1 MSDDQRLLRQRDVMR
16 KIKCAL
22 DAFLRGRLNP
32 GLNVQVLGF
41 RTFVGMRG
49 KRNTVVR
56 DNKRVA
62 GRVRTPTL
70 LRDLNQAGLVSLR
83 LHEPL
88 LSQLKAVL

>member
-1 MSDDQRLLRQRDVMR
+1 MR

-22 DAFLRGRLNP
+22 VAFLRGRLNP

-41 RTFVGMRG
+41 RTFVWMRG
-49 KRNTVVR
+49 KRNTVIR
-56 DNKRVA
+56 ENKRVA